1 MTTQRAVALGVL
13 RDPRARF
20 LVVGL
25 ASTAV
30 HLAVLSL
37 AVHLVVAEAAN
48 AVAFGV
54 SVQANFAASY
64 WWTWSSR
71 RAPGR
76 ESAGRLVRAWALF
89 HGSALVAFGV
99 NSACFSAA
107 HRLLDA
113 PPLVSALL
121 ATAVSCLVSFAVSSR
136 LVFARREVLVLP
148 EAALVSFAGPAA
160 ALAPAAVL
168 APVAGAALAVAPVV
182 PVLAVVL
189 PAQRTPAGREASA
202 VPVLAVL

>member
-30 HLAVLSL
+30 HLAVLSV

-54 SVQANFAASY
+54 SAQANFAASY

-71 RAPGR
+71 RGPGR
-76 ESAGRLVRAWALF
+76 ESARRLLRAWVLF

-148 EAALVSFAGPAA
+148 EAALVSFAGPAT
-160 ALAPAAVL
+160 ALAPVTRAAQ
-168 APVAGAALAVAPVV
+168 AVAPVL

-202 VPVLAVL
+202 VPLLAAL

>member
-13 RDPRARF
+13 RDPRFRF

-30 HLAVLSL
+30 HLAVLSA

-54 SVQANFAASY
+54 AVQANFAASY

-76 ESAGRLVRAWALF
+76 ESARRVLRSWVLF

-99 NSACFSAA
+99 NSACFSAS
-107 HRLLDA
+107 HRLLEV
-113 PPLVSALL
+113 PPLLSALL

-136 LVFARREVLVLP
+136 FVFTRREALVLP
-148 EAALVSFAGPAA
+148 EAPLVSFAP
-160 ALAPAAVL
+160 
-168 APVAGAALAVAPVV
+168 AVAADPVPVV
-182 PVLAVVL
+182 PVVVTVVV
-189 PAQRTPAGREASA
+189 PAPRVPVGREAPA
-202 VPVLAVL
+202 VPLLVAT

>member
-13 RDPRARF
+13 RDPRVRF

-30 HLAVLSL
+30 HLAVLSA

-54 SVQANFAASY
+54 AVQANFAASY

-76 ESAGRLVRAWALF
+76 ESAGRLLRAWVLF

-99 NSACFSAA
+99 NSACFWGA

-113 PPLVSALL
+113 PPLVSALV

-136 LVFARREVLVLP
+136 LVFARRDVLVLP
-148 EAALVSFAGPAA
+148 EAPLVAFAPPATPA
-160 ALAPAAVL
+160 PTAAPA
-168 APVAGAALAVAPVV
+168 GGPVV

-189 PAQRTPAGREASA
+189 PAQRTPVGREASA
-202 VPVLAVL
+202 VPLLAAL

>member
-13 RDPRARF
+13 RDPRVRF

-30 HLAVLSL
+30 HLAVLSA

-54 SVQANFAASY
+54 AVQANFAASY

-76 ESAGRLVRAWALF
+76 ESARRLLRAWALF
-89 HGSALVAFGV
+89 HGSALVAFAV
-99 NSACFSAA
+99 NSACFWAC
-107 HRLLDA
+107 HRLLVA

-136 LVFARREVLVLP
+136 VVFARREVLVLP
-148 EAALVSFAGPAA
+148 EAALVAFAPPVPAA
-160 ALAPAAVL
+160 SPAATRAPAVHA
-168 APVAGAALAVAPVV
+168 VV

-189 PAQRTPAGREASA
+189 PAPRTPAGREASA
-202 VPVLAVL
+202 VPLVAAL

>member
-13 RDPRARF
+13 RDPRVRF

-30 HLAVLSL
+30 HLAVLSA

-48 AVAFGV
+48 AVAFAV
-54 SVQANFAASY
+54 AAQANFAASY

-76 ESAGRLVRAWALF
+76 ESTRRLLRAWALF

-99 NSACFSAA
+99 NSACFWGA

-113 PPLVSALL
+113 PPAVSALL

-148 EAALVSFAGPAA
+148 EAPLVAFAPPPAPGASTPPATGTA
-160 ALAPAAVL
+160 AGLA
-168 APVAGAALAVAPVV
+168 V

-189 PAQRTPAGREASA
+189 PAQRTPLGREPSA
-202 VPVLAVL
+202 VPLLAAL